1 MFELRSAARLLD
13 CSILHVRMNV
23 LAHSR
28 ARVDVIVPLVLNLS
42 ALSGICAGH
51 HAWQLFRRARREKAR
66 EVSWEASSSVRA
78 RRRSAALSLIKCA
91 APHALIQFDLIVMAN
106 KDRARVSSRRI

>member
-1 MFELRSAARLLD
+1 MFELISAARLLD

-42 ALSGICAGH
+42 ALSCHALSCHARAHDPNTGTFGLAKSNKHCQAYARGITLGSCSD
-51 HAWQLFRRARREKAR
+51 AR
-66 EVSWEASSSVRA
+66 ERASGKGP
-78 RRRSAALSLIKCA
+78 RSFVGG
-91 APHALIQFDLIVMAN
+91 QF
-106 KDRARVSSRRI
+106 